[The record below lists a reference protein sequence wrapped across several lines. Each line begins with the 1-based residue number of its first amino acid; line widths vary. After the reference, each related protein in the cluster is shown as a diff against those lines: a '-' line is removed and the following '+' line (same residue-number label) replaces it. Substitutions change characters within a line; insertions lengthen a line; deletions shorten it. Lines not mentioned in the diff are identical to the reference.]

1 MIKIYLKKG
10 KEKPVVMGHPWIF
23 NGAIANVTGE
33 GKPGQLCRVYS
44 AQNEFLGVG
53 YYNPVSAISVRM
65 FSVKEE
71 TFTAEF
77 LEQRILSAIEL
88 RKLSI
93 SNDTDSYRLINSEG
107 DFIPGLI
114 VDVYAGG
121 LVVQI
126 LTAGIENLKDQI
138 IGLLQKV
145 MNPTFIYERSD
156 TEARTREGLEDSNG
170 LIVGTVPESMTLREQ
185 NLKFKADVAGGQK
198 TGFFF
203 DQRQNREILKSYAY
217 SRVMCDCFCYSGAFS
232 VYALAGGAK
241 HVDAVD
247 ISKPALGWARENVL
261 LNNFD
266 SSKIDF
272 TNADIFKYLRE
283 TESRYDLIVLDPPK
297 FARHAG
303 EVDRAA
309 RGYKDINLLGFK
321 KIEVGGI
328 LFTFSCSNAI
338 EPRLFRQIVFAAAAD
353 AHRKIQLLH
362 VLSAGPDHPVNIAHR
377 EGEYLKGLVL
387 RVLE

>member
-156 TEARTREGLEDSNG
+156 TEARTR
-170 LIVGTVPESMTLREQ
+170 GT
-185 NLKFKADVAGGQK
+185 
-198 TGFFF
+198 
-203 DQRQNREILKSYAY
+203 
-217 SRVMCDCFCYSGAFS
+217 
-232 VYALAGGAK
+232 
-241 HVDAVD
+241 
-247 ISKPALGWARENVL
+247 
-261 LNNFD
+261 
-266 SSKIDF
+266 
-272 TNADIFKYLRE
+272 
-283 TESRYDLIVLDPPK
+283 
-297 FARHAG
+297 
-303 EVDRAA
+303 
-309 RGYKDINLLGFK
+309 
-321 KIEVGGI
+321 
-328 LFTFSCSNAI
+328 
-338 EPRLFRQIVFAAAAD
+338 
-353 AHRKIQLLH
+353 
-362 VLSAGPDHPVNIAHR
+362 
-377 EGEYLKGLVL
+377 
-387 RVLE
+387 